1 MPSSFVPS
9 ADTSLPSTVPVVA
22 IFCEPKSGAI
32 FVPAIAA
39 DAFTSALTIAPSAI
53 FADVTALSAILAVV
67 TLLSAI
73 LAVVTLASLIFA
85 VVTAE
90 SFISCVCIV

>member
-1 MPSSFVPS
+1 MLSSFVPS

-39 DAFTSALTIAPSAI
+39 DAFISALTIVP
-53 FADVTALSAILAVV
+53 SAILADVICE
-67 TLLSAI
+67 SAI
-73 LAVVTLASLIFA
+73 CAVSILPST
-85 VVTAE
+85 
-90 SFISCVCIV
+90 

>member
-39 DAFTSALTIAPSAI
+39 EAFTLALLTAPSAI
-53 FADVTALSAILAVV
+53 SAVAIVPFAAAV
-67 TLLSAI
+67 TLPEHQL
-73 LAVVTLASLIFA
+73 
-85 VVTAE
+85 
-90 SFISCVCIV
+90 